1 MQKNIEALKI
11 LFSLINEYNK
21 NNSKKIIW
29 ALTGSLSLYLQ
40 GVDVNTSTDIDI
52 LTDKFGSE
60 TIDKLLSNYTIKKSQ
75 YSGTE
80 KFRSYFGIYQILGIQ
95 VEIMGDLQYLSN
107 KGTRTKDNLNKNII
121 EKKYLGMNI
130 PLFDL
135 KYEMKVYKEM
145 GRLEKT

>member
-29 ALTGSLSLYLQ
+29 ALTWSLSLYLQ
-40 GVDVNTSTDIDI
+40 WVDVNTSTDIDI
-52 LTDKFGSE
+52 LTDKFWSE

-75 YSGTE
+75 YSWTE
-80 KFRSYFGIYQILGIQ
+80 KFRSYFWIYQILWIQ
-95 VEIMGDLQYLSN
+95 VEIMWDLQYLSN
-107 KGTRTKDNLNKNII
+107 KWTRTKDNLNKNII
-121 EKKYLGMNI
+121 EKKYLWMNI

-145 GRLEKT
+145 WRLEKT